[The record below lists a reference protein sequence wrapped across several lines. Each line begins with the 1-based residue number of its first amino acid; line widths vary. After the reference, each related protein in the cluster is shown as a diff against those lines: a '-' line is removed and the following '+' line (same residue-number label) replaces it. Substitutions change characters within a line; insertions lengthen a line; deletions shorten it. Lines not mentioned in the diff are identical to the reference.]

1 MEARAGFALRIG
13 FLAAG
18 SLVLFGCPNPNTY
31 TTPRTIGSGN
41 FQHSLAAEAWG
52 FSIPTSQA
60 NYASGE
66 TLSATFPTLPTY
78 TLRIGIGDSWEIG
91 ARVANMTSLGT
102 DVKWNFLKSSGIDLA
117 IDPAFQIFQLSA
129 SDGSGTD
136 ETLRVAYLHVPIL
149 VGVNLSRTV
158 SLVFTPGVTW
168 GFVSGTATS
177 TNNGTDQASA
187 TTGAIGRFG
196 LGVDF
201 RLTPGFALHRRSPS
215 CAASAPTTRSST
227 WPGSVSISAP
237 CPTTTTWAAVPR
249 PSPRPRRRRPAT
261 TRHRPG
267 PSRPPRARRRPS
279 PRQHLASPRRHR
291 RCDLAPPARPAPA
304 RTVRPSRGRRP
315 PGGMAR
321 RFAVR
326 RRFTHRASY
335 RRERAV
341 R

>member
-158 SLVFTPGVTW
+158 SLVFTPGVTR

-201 RLTPGFALHRRSPS
+201 RLTPGFALHPEITFLRGLGTDNTLIYMAGLGFNFGAMPNYDDVGGGPPPHPPP
-215 CAASAPTTRSST
+215 AAP
-227 WPGSVSISAP
+227 
-237 CPTTTTWAAVPR
+237 
-249 PSPRPRRRRPAT
+249 
-261 TRHRPG
+261 
-267 PSRPPRARRRPS
+267 PPRYK
-279 PRQHLASPRRHR
+279 
-291 RCDLAPPARPAPA
+291 PP
-304 RTVRPSRGRRP
+304 P
-315 PGGMAR
+315 PGAGLL
-321 RFAVR
+321 
-326 RRFTHRASY
+326 
-335 RRERAV
+335 
-341 R
+341 